1 MAQNQASRPVKP
13 APKKKKK
20 AKKIIRYRR
29 PLNLNVGMVMFAIIF
44 VYMVFSVST
53 YIRKDKIQFYE
64 VEEGSIV
71 NNKEYT
77 GMIFR
82 QESVKT
88 ADRSGYVNYYI
99 REGKRASVGTSVYS
113 IDETGNVAAFLEQ
126 NGDQTDSLSSENLSE
141 LMNQLTALSLSYDD
155 DQFSTVYDT
164 KYSLDASVLEF
175 MNFNSL
181 EGLGDLL
188 AEAGINFQQVYA
200 DQAGTISYGIDSYE
214 SMSPQ
219 DVTEEMFDK
228 TIYTKE
234 INKSGDLIE
243 QGAPVYKVITS
254 ENWSVVFPMTEDE
267 LAQYRDQTSLNISF
281 PDHDLTAAAAF
292 STITG
297 GDGKTYGKLDFDK
310 YMVQF
315 ASDRFVNF
323 EIQTA
328 QATGLKIPVSAVTTK
343 NFYLVPQDYLTN
355 GGNDSDTGFN
365 KEVYSEAGSS
375 IVFVPTT
382 IYYSDEEG
390 NCYIEGTEDGLK
402 AGDYIVKAD
411 TNERYQIGATASLE
425 GVYNINKGYAVFKQI
440 DILSSN
446 EEYYTVKKN
455 MPYGLSVYDHIV
467 LDASTVEEGQLIYQ

>member
-365 KEVYSEAGSS
+365 KEVYSEAGTS

-402 AGDYIVKAD
+402 AGDYIVTAH